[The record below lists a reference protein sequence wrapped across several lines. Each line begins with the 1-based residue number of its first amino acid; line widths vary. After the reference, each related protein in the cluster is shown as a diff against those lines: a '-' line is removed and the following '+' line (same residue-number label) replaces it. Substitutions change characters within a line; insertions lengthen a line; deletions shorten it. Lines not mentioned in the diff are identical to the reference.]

1 MSALSTARTYSI
13 LHLHKCPHFVHTST
27 YCFQLSSH
35 LSPTLHYRHMP
46 KHNSLASIRLIALS
60 IVLQRRRE
68 AEIEKKTAW
77 LTKCAHVH
85 VWLQICRYIRVDC
98 MWNESPFCG
107 QSQESQWDIQDA
119 SWDSSC
125 FPSEIFGILSRG
137 PKSWVQQTLPIRK
150 RFKTFYDNK
159 LFISKIKQVW
169 SVARCHNPNKLVCPP
184 RDLCSDQ

>member
-1 MSALSTARTYSI
+1 VSALSTARTYSI

-27 YCFQLSSH
+27 RCFQLSSH

-46 KHNSLASIRLIALS
+46 KHSLLASIRLIALS